1 MGTTGRTFWH
11 GTRGARERILQAA
24 AQLFYRHGIHAT
36 GVAALTEAAHV
47 STRTF
52 YQHFPTKNAL
62 VEAYLRRYD
71 ADAPLAAELQLTRDD
86 LPPAER
92 LLAIF
97 DPLESQ
103 QTAVLRGCP
112 FHNAAVEAAGDIP
125 EVAHLVQRHKQ
136 AFRDRLIETAAA
148 AGATDSHNL
157 GRQLAVVFE
166 GALALSTSCNDTHV
180 IADARRAAATLIDA
194 ALQPPPARRPTRR
207 RPAADH

>member
-1 MGTTGRTFWH
+1 VTRQPRGG
-11 GTRGARERILQAA
+11 RGARERILQAA

-62 VEAYLRRYD
+62 VEAYLHHYD
-71 ADAPLAAELQLTRDD
+71 VDAPIAPEQQLLRDY
-86 LPPAER
+86 LPPAKR

-97 DPLESQ
+97 DPLEAQ
-103 QTAVLRGCP
+103 QTPVVRGCP

-125 EVAHLVQRHKQ
+125 DVAGLVEQHKQ
-136 AFRDRLIETAAA
+136 AFRTRLTEIAAA
-148 AGATDSHNL
+148 AGAADPQSL
-157 GRQLAVVFE
+157 GKQLAVVYE
-166 GALALSTSCNDTHV
+166 GATALSTSCNDTQV

-194 ALQPPPARRPTRR
+194 ALQTRPATRR
-207 RPAADH
+207 RPRPRAARR